1 MRAVDNSTNRARS
14 AEAEIYRNV
23 LPFLGRAWQDMV
35 LTRAARGTPAGNRGV
50 AVPSAATARA
60 DALRLKRRGEL
71 ATEVTRLRGTGV
83 MYLTFAVVLICFC
96 RGDGIGW
103 TGVVLASCS

>member
-1 MRAVDNSTNRARS
+1 M
-14 AEAEIYRNV
+14 
-23 LPFLGRAWQDMV
+23 

-83 MYLTFAVVLICFC
+83 HVFDVDSLCPFSC
-96 RGDGIGW
+96 RGDGIGGI
-103 TGVVLASCS
+103 GVVLVLL